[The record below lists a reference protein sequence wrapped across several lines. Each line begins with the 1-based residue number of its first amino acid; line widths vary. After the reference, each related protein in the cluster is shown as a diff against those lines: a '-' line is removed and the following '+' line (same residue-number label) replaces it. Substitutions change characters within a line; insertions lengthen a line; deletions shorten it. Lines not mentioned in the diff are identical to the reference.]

1 MKSPTHNRIV
11 NQNKYLQEPLDCPS
25 VWFGDFSDTP
35 WALAFLRLSRRSR
48 QMKKEYVISVELDE
62 RTKEALDNIRWKHI
76 DIDAIV
82 REELQEYIRDV
93 IKAYG
98 EIIR

>member
-1 MKSPTHNRIV
+1 
-11 NQNKYLQEPLDCPS
+11 
-25 VWFGDFSDTP
+25 
-35 WALAFLRLSRRSR
+35 
-48 QMKKEYVISVELDE
+48 MKKEYVISVELDE